1 MKTLRLKIG
10 VFGLLLSAVV
20 VFGLG
25 CRDKKPASEIL
36 TLEGTVEKVTAKADG
51 TGEIV
56 VRYYSQKHLK
66 EVEGVGLV
74 NTETRIEV
82 NGKTVSLAEIKPGEP
97 VTGEV
102 RVERTGKT
110 KRLIVLR
117 IQVDRAATQGD

>member
-1 MKTLRLKIG
+1 M
-10 VFGLLLSAVV
+10 LLSAVV

-25 CRDKKPASEIL
+25 CRDEKPASEVL
-36 TLEGTVEKVTAKADG
+36 TLEGTIEKVTAKDDG

-74 NTETRIEV
+74 TKETRVLV
-82 NGKTVSLAEIKPGEP
+82 NGKTVSLADIKPGEP

-110 KRLIVLR
+110 KRLIALR
-117 IQVDRAATQGD
+117 IQVDRAEAAGG

>member
-10 VFGLLLSAVV
+10 VFGLFLSAVA
-20 VFGLG
+20 VFGSG
-25 CRDKKPASEIL
+25 CRDEKPASEVL

-56 VRYYSQKHLK
+56 VRYYSRKHRK
-66 EVEGVGLV
+66 EVEGLGLV
-74 NTETRIEV
+74 TKETRILI
-82 NGKTVSLAEIKPGEP
+82 NGKTVSLTDIKPGEP

-102 RVERTGKT
+102 RIERTGKT

-117 IQVDRAATQGD
+117 IQVDRAPTQGG

>member
-20 VFGLG
+20 GFGLG
-25 CRDKKPASEIL
+25 CRDEKPTSEVL

-56 VRYYSQKHLK
+56 VRYYSQKRLK
-66 EVEGVGLV
+66 EVEGVALV
-74 NTETRIEV
+74 TKETRIEV
-82 NGKTVSLAEIKPGEP
+82 NGKTVPLAEIKPGEP